1 MVKIDYE
8 LVDKLVENCKK
19 LYPDVP
25 DYYLWVLACD
35 YYIKEVEN
43 FDSDDEEYE
52 KIKEKGKEIFEKS
65 KEELKSTLYENIKLF
80 HNIFFLI
87 YFIYNAIYKI

>member
-25 DYYLWVLACD
+25 DYCLWVLACD
-35 YYIKEVEN
+35 YYIKEVED
-43 FDSDDEEYE
+43 FDSDDEEYQ
-52 KIKEKGKEIFEKS
+52 KIKNKGKEIFEKS
-65 KEELKSTLYENIKLF
+65 KEELKSTLYENL
-80 HNIFFLI
+80 
-87 YFIYNAIYKI
+87 KIIS

>member
-25 DYYLWVLACD
+25 DYCLWVLACD
-35 YYIKEVEN
+35 YYIKEVKD

-52 KIKEKGKEIFEKS
+52 KIKNKGKEIFEKS
-65 KEELKSTLYENIKLF
+65 KEELKSTLYENL
-80 HNIFFLI
+80 
-87 YFIYNAIYKI
+87 KIIS